1 MKMPKGMK
9 MGKTE
14 LAEKKAGVKENYS
27 LAGKAEKKKG
37 KKK

>member
-9 MGKTE
+9 MPPGHMAKME
-14 LAEKKAGVKENYS
+14 KAEE
-27 LAGKAEKKKG
+27 KAEKKKG